1 MSIDDKTGNDGIG
14 GFRGFMQNHPRLQI
28 GTVTLATLL
37 TLMGGAAGCGSSG
50 GGSESNAP
58 AQDNTNLPG
67 DPTPGEGYIFDFEK
81 AANLDPFY
89 TQQVLYPQGGD
100 AINVPLSYGVNIADS
115 FSVSMNESTFG
126 ALYMADQGFA
136 DRIRDIYRPIMQAL
150 NTNLTAT
157 EADQKVDNLVNSLT
171 NGTKTD
177 LDNDYDQVVFFGYV
191 PDGSGG
197 QKAYLGLSIVDENG
211 NKKIV
216 VAVGS
221 DMNAQG
227 SANVNNVDDLV
238 DYTLQNYGAPPA
250 P

>member
-1 MSIDDKTGNDGIG
+1 MSIDDKTGNEGIG
-14 GFRGFMQNHPRLQI
+14 GFRGFMRNHPRLQT

-37 TLMGGAAGCGSSG
+37 ALMGGAVGCGSSG
-50 GGSESNAP
+50 GSDDNAP
-58 AQDNTNLPG
+58 AQDSTNLPG
-67 DPTPGEGYIFDFEK
+67 DPTPDEGYTFDFEK

-89 TQQVLYPQGGD
+89 TQQVLYPTGGD
-100 AINVPLSYGVNIADS
+100 AIDVPLSYGVNIADS
-115 FSVSMNESTFG
+115 FRVSMNETTFA
-126 ALYMADQGFA
+126 ALYNTDQAFA
-136 DRIRDIYRPIMQAL
+136 GLIRDIYRPIMQAL